1 MASNDG
7 GVPMTEPN
15 PCLAS
20 AEAFLAAPPDQLAAA
35 VMTVGLGATIQA
47 RPADRRVEVL
57 QVLLAIAPVIGVDAL
72 KPGRQLHGAL
82 QDPATAELMDAVT
95 EGILFGEQRLCLAR
109 SFDHDGAAMVR
120 LLRRGRAALQ
130 AGDPFTYL
138 R

>member
-1 MASNDG
+1 
-7 GVPMTEPN
+7 MTEPN

-20 AEAFLAAPPDQLAAA
+20 VDAFLAAPPDQLAAA
-35 VMTVGLGATIQA
+35 VMAVGLGGTVHAP
-47 RPADRRVEVL
+47 PADRRVEVL
-57 QVLLAIAPVIGVDAL
+57 QVLLAIAPVIGADAL
-72 KPGRQLHGAL
+72 RPGRQLQAAL
-82 QDPATAELMDAVT
+82 ADPATGELMDAVT

-109 SFDHDGAAMVR
+109 SFDHHGAAMVR